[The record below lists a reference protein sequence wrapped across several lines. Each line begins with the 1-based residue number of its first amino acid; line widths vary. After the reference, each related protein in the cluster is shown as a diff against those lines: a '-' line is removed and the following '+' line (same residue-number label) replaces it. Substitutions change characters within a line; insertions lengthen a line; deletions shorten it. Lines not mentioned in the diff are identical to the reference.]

1 MSLSGVLAGQI
12 LGLRPANKRR
22 RYSVT
27 SLIGGTQV

>member
-12 LGLRPANKRR
+12 LGLHAANKRQ
-22 RYSVT
+22 RYYVT